1 MSVTLPALPRQTR
14 VTPTYRDFSARLT
27 PPAGGQEQRVG
38 RLGDRWAV
46 RFTLPPMGEAQAL
59 AFVAAQT
66 RSITEGAT
74 LRGVVPRQGDAPTGV
89 SGVGAVN
96 ATTVAA
102 SSVAGV
108 KVGMMFSFEAGG
120 HAYLHQVTG
129 ITGSNLNVAPRLR
142 AAANGALNFAAPVVE
157 GFLTETVSWDA
168 ERLAH
173 SGVSFTIAE
182 DR

>member
-27 PPAGGQEQRVG
+27 PPSGGQEQRVA

-46 RFTLPPMGEAQAL
+46 RYTLPPMGEAQAL

-66 RSITEGAT
+66 RAATEGAT
-74 LRGVVPRQGDAPTGV
+74 VRGVVPRRGDAPVGV
-89 SGVGAVN
+89 TGVGAVN
-96 ATTVAA
+96 ATTIAA
-102 SSVAGV
+102 SSVAGIE
-108 KVGMMFSFEAGG
+108 VGMMFSFESAG

-129 ITGSNLNVAPRLR
+129 ISGANLSVAPRLR
-142 AAANGALNFAAPVVE
+142 ATLNGALNFAAPVVE
-157 GFLTETVSWDA
+157 GFLDGAATWDSET
-168 ERLAH
+168 LAH
-173 SGVSFTIAE
+173 SGVAFTISE